1 MRVKKVS
8 RVIHLVMREI
18 ASIGDK
24 IESRSNISMTTQ
36 LRWWN
41 CRSYLLNSKVRASY
55 SGKTPSNRPYFSVT
69 NDVTGGSFYFGDLIR
84 GRSLFKGVLS
94 LANNLA
100 NGYGLKEI
108 KFQDGDLAIDV
119 GANFGLMK
127 LYLDYCLPDV
137 EIDYLGIE
145 PGPDEFFFLEKNISG
160 VKAKCLNIAISD
172 SVGPQAF
179 YYSPAGADSSLHQ
192 PPNVIAVLETQCAT
206 LDLILNTEPYGNRR
220 VKILKID
227 AEGSEFEVLKGSSNS
242 LSRIDY
248 IAVDLGFEKGIKQE
262 SPAPECIEFLLSNG
276 FCIQA
281 VTLPHSIRILFRNRT
296 IAK

>member
-145 PGPDEFFFLEKNISG
+145 PGPDEFFFPGKKYL
-160 VKAKCLNIAISD
+160 
-172 SVGPQAF
+172 
-179 YYSPAGADSSLHQ
+179 
-192 PPNVIAVLETQCAT
+192 
-206 LDLILNTEPYGNRR
+206 
-220 VKILKID
+220 
-227 AEGSEFEVLKGSSNS
+227 GS
-242 LSRIDY
+242 
-248 IAVDLGFEKGIKQE
+248 
-262 SPAPECIEFLLSNG
+262 
-276 FCIQA
+276 
-281 VTLPHSIRILFRNRT
+281 
-296 IAK
+296 